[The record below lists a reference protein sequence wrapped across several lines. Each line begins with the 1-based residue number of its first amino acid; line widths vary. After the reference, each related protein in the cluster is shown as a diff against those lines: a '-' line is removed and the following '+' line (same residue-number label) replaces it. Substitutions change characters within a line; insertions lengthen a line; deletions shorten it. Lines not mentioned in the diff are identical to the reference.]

1 MNMNRDRPT
10 SEKSQ
15 RTGDTGGIRQSMS
28 FYHLLREIQPTVKDK
43 YSVITFVLTVVG
55 SILCFLPFYAY
66 MILANN
72 DNGQGGI
79 SNMSGL
85 NLDTSIDY
93 SVSMKNSVSSGN
105 QDTDSALFHA
115 INRYCS
121 MLLVLTYSLITLFCY
136 TLSHTSP
143 SHITTSNKHQCLSVC
158 LSVWLCPII
167 SVYPILSV
175 SFHEALLLSAII
187 TIPMLVDILLDA
199 YYVFWFK
206 SGRKLSWV
214 VRLLLLGSLTAPSLL
229 LLAPWQSTFTGA
241 FCLSAFLTHT

>member
-55 SILCFLPFYAY
+55 STLCFLPFYAY

-79 SNMSGL
+79 STMSGL

-158 LSVWLCPII
+158 LSVWL
-167 SVYPILSV
+167 SVPSSLSILSSV
-175 SFHEALLLSAII
+175 SPFTKHCSSPPSSLSPCWWTSYSTPTMSFGLNLAE
-187 TIPMLVDILLDA
+187 
-199 YYVFWFK
+199 
-206 SGRKLSWV
+206 SWA
-214 VRLLLLGSLTAPSLL
+214 G
-229 LLAPWQSTFTGA
+229 WYG
-241 FCLSAFLTHT
+241 CCC

>member
-1 MNMNRDRPT
+1 MAPNTRIMPSPIGPTQMTMNPRSRDSPSRGSRDGGSDKQPSRVPVMNMNRDRPT

-121 MLLVLTYSLITLFCY
+121 ILLVHTYSLITLFCY
-136 TLSHTSP
+136 THTL
-143 SHITTSNKHQCLSVC
+143 SHIT
-158 LSVWLCPII
+158 
-167 SVYPILSV
+167 
-175 SFHEALLLSAII
+175 I
-187 TIPMLVDILLDA
+187 TCHYL
-199 YYVFWFK
+199 
-206 SGRKLSWV
+206 
-214 VRLLLLGSLTAPSLL
+214 
-229 LLAPWQSTFTGA
+229 
-241 FCLSAFLTHT
+241 